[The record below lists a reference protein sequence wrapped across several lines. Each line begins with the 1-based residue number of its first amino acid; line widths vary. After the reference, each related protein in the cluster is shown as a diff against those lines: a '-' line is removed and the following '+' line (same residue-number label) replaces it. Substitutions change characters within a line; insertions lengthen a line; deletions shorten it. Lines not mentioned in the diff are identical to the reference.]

1 MTARL
6 VGLLGL
12 LTLAALAWFLGV
24 RDILARR
31 RRAGAGKILSGLG
44 LLVWVLL
51 GVLMPTPD
59 RFSAPVEWVAFL
71 IGGVLMMI
79 GGVLGDR
86 RKHGPSVSEPSD
98 QAPGRG

>member
-1 MTARL
+1 MTPKL
-6 VGLLGL
+6 VGLLAL
-12 LTLAALAWFLGV
+12 LTLAALVWFLGV

-51 GVLMPTPD
+51 GALMPTRD
-59 RFSAPVEWVAFL
+59 RFSTPVEWVAFL

-79 GGVLGDR
+79 GGMLGDR

-98 QAPGRG
+98 QAPGKG